1 MKKHGRR
8 MMLAGGLGLLWLA
21 MASDGGIVALVPTL
35 LLGALCTGLILLGDR
50 FTRPRY
56 AHPRARARAAAPA
69 LSRPAATPAPA
80 PLGRAA

>member
-56 AHPRARARAAAPA
+56 ARARTHTAAPA
-69 LSRPAATPAPA
+69 LSRPAAAPAPA
-80 PLGRAA
+80 PLGRVA

>member
-21 MASDGGIVALVPTL
+21 MASDGGIVALIPTL
-35 LLGALCTGLILLGDR
+35 LLGAVCIGLVLLGDR

-56 AHPRARARAAAPA
+56 AHPRAAAPA
-69 LSRPAATPAPA
+69 PDVSRPAAAAARPA

>member
-21 MASDGGIVALVPTL
+21 MASDGGIVALIPTL
-35 LLGALCTGLILLGDR
+35 LLGAVCIGLILLGDR

-56 AHPRARARAAAPA
+56 GHPRAAAPA
-69 LSRPAATPAPA
+69 PDVSRPAAAVSARPA

>member
-21 MASDGGIVALVPTL
+21 MASDGGIVALIPTL
-35 LLGALCTGLILLGDR
+35 LLGAVCIGLILLGDR

-56 AHPRARARAAAPA
+56 AHPRAAAPA
-69 LSRPAATPAPA
+69 PDISRPAEAASASPA

>member
-21 MASDGGIVALVPTL
+21 MASDGGIVALIPTL
-35 LLGALCTGLILLGDR
+35 LLGAVCIGLILLGDR

-56 AHPRARARAAAPA
+56 AHPRATAPTPDI
-69 LSRPAATPAPA
+69 SRPAAAASARPA